1 MEYLVILL
9 VLSTL
14 ILIHESGHFLA
25 AYLVHIPI
33 EIFSVGFGPKLVG
46 IRKGKTEYR
55 ISLIPL
61 GGYVLPE
68 IIDEKDFY
76 NIPVNK
82 RIFFALGG
90 PLSNIFLAIFLLAVL
105 NIFQSGF
112 TFNNIFITPLSQTLN
127 FFYRFCCSIPRL
139 FSSLENL
146 SGIVGIVAQG
156 KILMGTGI
164 IGILSFSAMLSL
176 NLAVLNLNFLPIP
189 VLDGG
194 KIFLYLLEK
203 INPKTVKLQIPATI
217 FGWVIMLIFM
227 ICITA
232 LDIKRFFL

>member
-1 MEYLVILL
+1 MDYLAILL

-14 ILIHESGHFLA
+14 IFIHESGHFLA
-25 AYLVHIPI
+25 AHFVGIPVD
-33 EIFSVGFGPKLVG
+33 IFSVGFGPKLLSTQ
-46 IRKGKTEYR
+46 KGKTEYR

-68 IIDEKDFY
+68 ITDEKDFY
-76 NIPVNK
+76 NISVNK
-82 RIFFALGG
+82 RILFALGG
-90 PLSNIFLAIFLLAVL
+90 PLSNIFLAIFLLAIL

-112 TFNNIFITPLSQTLN
+112 TFNNIFITPSAQTLN
-127 FFYRFCCSIPRL
+127 FFYGFCCSIPRL
-139 FSSLENL
+139 FSSLENF

-156 KILMGTGI
+156 NSLMGTGI
-164 IGILSFSAMLSL
+164 TGILSFSAMLSL
-176 NLAVLNLNFLPIP
+176 NLAVLNFLPIP

-203 INPKTVKLQIPATI
+203 INPKTIKAQIPVTI
-217 FGWVIMLIFM
+217 FGWVIMLISI

-232 LDIKRFFL
+232 LDIKRYIL

>member
-1 MEYLVILL
+1 MEYLIILL

-14 ILIHESGHFLA
+14 IFIHESGHFIA
-25 AYLVHIPI
+25 AYLVGIPI
-33 EIFSVGFGPKLVG
+33 EIFSVGFGPKLLG
-46 IRKGKTEYR
+46 IRKGGTEYR

-90 PLSNIFLAIFLLAVL
+90 PLSNIFFAILILTAF
-105 NIFQSGF
+105 NIATSGF
-112 TFNNIFITPLSQTLN
+112 TLNNIFIAPFAQTVDFL
-127 FFYRFCCSIPRL
+127 YRFCCSVPGL
-139 FSSLENL
+139 FSDLENV
-146 SGIVGIVAQG
+146 SGVVGIFVQG
-156 KILMGTGI
+156 KSFIGTSI
-164 IGILSFSAMLSL
+164 IGLLSFSAMLSL
-176 NLAVLNLNFLPIP
+176 NLAVLNFLPIP

-203 INPKTVKLQIPATI
+203 ISPKTIKAQIPATI
-217 FGWVIMLIFM
+217 CGWVVMLLFM
-227 ICITA
+227 ICITI
-232 LDIKRFFL
+232 LDIKRYIL

>member
-1 MEYLVILL
+1 MEYLIILL

-14 ILIHESGHFLA
+14 IFIHESGHFIA
-25 AYLVHIPI
+25 AYLVGIPI
-33 EIFSVGFGPKLVG
+33 EIFSVGFGPKLLG
-46 IRKGKTEYR
+46 IRKGGTEYR

-90 PLSNIFLAIFLLAVL
+90 PLSNIFFAILILTAF
-105 NIFQSGF
+105 NIATSGF
-112 TFNNIFITPLSQTLN
+112 TLNNIFIAPFAQTVDFL
-127 FFYRFCCSIPRL
+127 YRFCCSVPGL
-139 FSSLENL
+139 FSDLENV
-146 SGIVGIVAQG
+146 SGVVGIFVQG
-156 KILMGTGI
+156 KSFIGTSI
-164 IGILSFSAMLSL
+164 IGLLSFSAMLSL
-176 NLAVLNLNFLPIP
+176 NLAVLNFLPIP

-203 INPKTVKLQIPATI
+203 ISPKTIKAQIPATI
-217 FGWVIMLIFM
+217 CGWVVMLLFM
-227 ICITA
+227 ICITV
-232 LDIKRFFL
+232 LDIKRFIL

>member
-1 MEYLVILL
+1 MEYLIILL

-14 ILIHESGHFLA
+14 IFIHESGHFIA
-25 AYLVHIPI
+25 AYLVGIPI
-33 EIFSVGFGPKLVG
+33 EIFSVGFGPKLLG
-46 IRKGKTEYR
+46 IRKGGTEYR

-90 PLSNIFLAIFLLAVL
+90 PLSNIFFAILILTAF
-105 NIFQSGF
+105 NIATSGF
-112 TFNNIFITPLSQTLN
+112 TLNNIFIAPFAQTVDFL
-127 FFYRFCCSIPRL
+127 YRFCCSVPGL
-139 FSSLENL
+139 FSDLENV
-146 SGIVGIVAQG
+146 SGVVGIFVQG
-156 KILMGTGI
+156 KSFIGTSI
-164 IGILSFSAMLSL
+164 IGLLSFSAMLSL
-176 NLAVLNLNFLPIP
+176 NLAVLNFLPIP

-203 INPKTVKLQIPATI
+203 ISPKTIKAQIPATI
-217 FGWVIMLIFM
+217 CGWVVMLIFM
-227 ICITA
+227 ICITV
-232 LDIKRFFL
+232 LDIKRFIL

>member
-1 MEYLVILL
+1 MEYLIILL

-14 ILIHESGHFLA
+14 IFIHESGHFIA
-25 AYLVHIPI
+25 AYLVGIPI
-33 EIFSVGFGPKLVG
+33 EIFSVGFGPKLLG
-46 IRKGKTEYR
+46 IRKGETEYR

-90 PLSNIFLAIFLLAVL
+90 PLSNIFFAILILTAF
-105 NIFQSGF
+105 NIATSGF
-112 TFNNIFITPLSQTLN
+112 TLNNIFIAPFAQTVDFL
-127 FFYRFCCSIPRL
+127 YRFCCSVPGL
-139 FSSLENL
+139 FSDLENV
-146 SGIVGIVAQG
+146 SGVVGIFVQG
-156 KILMGTGI
+156 KSFIGTSI
-164 IGILSFSAMLSL
+164 IGLLSFSAMLSL
-176 NLAVLNLNFLPIP
+176 NLAVLNFLPIP

-203 INPKTVKLQIPATI
+203 ISPKTIKAQIPATI
-217 FGWVIMLIFM
+217 CGWVVMLLFM
-227 ICITA
+227 ICITI
-232 LDIKRFFL
+232 LDIKRFIL

>member
-1 MEYLVILL
+1 MEYLIILL

-14 ILIHESGHFLA
+14 IFIHESGHFIA
-25 AYLVHIPI
+25 AYLVGIPI
-33 EIFSVGFGPKLVG
+33 EIFSIGFGPKLLG
-46 IRKGKTEYR
+46 IRKGGTEYR

-90 PLSNIFLAIFLLAVL
+90 PLSNIFFAILILTAF
-105 NIFQSGF
+105 NIATSGF
-112 TFNNIFITPLSQTLN
+112 TLNNIFIAPFAQTVDFL
-127 FFYRFCCSIPRL
+127 YRFCCSVPGL
-139 FSSLENL
+139 FSDLENV
-146 SGIVGIVAQG
+146 SGVVGIFVQG
-156 KILMGTGI
+156 KSFIGTSI
-164 IGILSFSAMLSL
+164 IGLLSFSAMLSL
-176 NLAVLNLNFLPIP
+176 NLAVLNFLPIP

-203 INPKTVKLQIPATI
+203 ISPKTIKAQIPATI
-217 FGWVIMLIFM
+217 CGWVVMLLFM
-227 ICITA
+227 ICITI
-232 LDIKRFFL
+232 LDIKRFIL